1 MMHLK
6 PLGVPGKCPAH
17 LRAWSALDDK
27 FIVDNFPQLTAKE
40 MASRV
45 NRSVEA
51 VRVRIVLLRSRG
63 EIKCYRFR
71 PYTKD
76 EKAFIYL
83 HSQDMT
89 VNEMAHHLGRTIW
102 SLEDFIY
109 RHRIS
114 FAKFGDHH
122 HCCLVSDEDVSLIRE
137 LRDSDPLHPV
147 PFREISEKFGIK
159 VATAK
164 QVYYYRLTADYRTA
178 HELLPR

>member
-6 PLGVPGKCPAH
+6 PLGTPGKCPAY
-17 LRAWSALDDK
+17 LRAWSAQDDK
-27 FIVDNFPQLTAKE
+27 IIVDNFPQLTAKE
-40 MASRV
+40 MAPLL

-51 VRVRIVLLRSRG
+51 IRVRIVLLRSRG

-76 EKAFIYL
+76 EKAFIFL

-89 VNEMAHHLGRTIW
+89 VNEVAHHLGRTVY
-102 SLEDFIY
+102 SLEDFIG
-109 RHRIS
+109 RHKVS

-122 HCCLVSDEDVSLIRE
+122 HHSLVSDEDVCLIRE
-137 LRDSDPLHPV
+137 LRDGDPSHPV
-147 PFREISEKFGIK
+147 PFREISEKFGIS

-164 QVYYYRLTADYRTA
+164 YAYYYRLTADYRMA

>member
-6 PLGVPGKCPAH
+6 PLGTPGKCPAY
-17 LRAWSALDDK
+17 LRAWSAQDDK

-40 MASRV
+40 MASLL

-51 VRVRIVLLRSRG
+51 VRVRIVLLRSKG

-83 HSQDMT
+83 HSRDMT
-89 VNEMAHHLGRTIW
+89 VSEVAHHLGRTVY
-102 SLEDFIY
+102 SLEEFIY
-109 RHRIS
+109 RHKIS

-122 HCCLVSDEDVSLIRE
+122 HCCIVSDEDVSLIRE
-137 LRDSDPLHPV
+137 LRDSDPSNPV
-147 PFREISEKFGIK
+147 PFREIREKFGIK
-159 VATAK
+159 VATAMR
-164 QVYYYRLTADYRTA
+164 VYHCRLTADYRTA